1 LVSVGDGGNPPL
13 TLGDNLIRE
22 QAQNRRSHL
31 GKVVRLTAE
40 GKAPADNPFVKEPN
54 TKQEIWTIGHRNI
67 QGLAFDPVTK
77 TVWASEHGSR
87 GGDELNRLE
96 AGKNYG
102 WPLVSATRE
111 YTTGEPIGKPALP
124 APSGLAVYRGDK
136 FPDWEGNLFVGG
148 LVGKRVD
155 RLNSKGEV
163 LGTIPIGARVRDVRQ
178 GQDGWLYV
186 LTDEPQGKLLR
197 ISR

>member
-1 LVSVGDGGNPPL
+1 LAPSVSNAGIYHRRTD
-13 TLGDNLIRE
+13 RE
-22 QAQNRRSHL
+22 TS
-31 GKVVRLTAE
+31 
-40 GKAPADNPFVKEPN
+40 
-54 TKQEIWTIGHRNI
+54 
-67 QGLAFDPVTK
+67 
-77 TVWASEHGSR
+77 
-87 GGDELNRLE
+87 
-96 AGKNYG
+96 
-102 WPLVSATRE
+102 SA
-111 YTTGEPIGKPALP
+111 

-186 LTDEPQGKLLR
+186 LTDGPQGKLLR